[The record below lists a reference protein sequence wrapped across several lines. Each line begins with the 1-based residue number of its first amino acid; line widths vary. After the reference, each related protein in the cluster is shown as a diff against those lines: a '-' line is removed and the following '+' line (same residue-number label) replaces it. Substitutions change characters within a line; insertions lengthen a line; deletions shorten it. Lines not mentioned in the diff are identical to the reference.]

1 VASSNE
7 TKVFAPSLIRD
18 GIARFVSRL
27 RGSWAWY
34 DIHLPLT
41 PQPVRAERSSLP
53 GQRSNTAAHWGG
65 RR

>member
-1 VASSNE
+1 VASSYE
-7 TKVFAPSLIRD
+7 TKVFALSPIR

-34 DIHLPLT
+34 HTHLPLT

-53 GQRSNTAAHWGG
+53 GPRSNTAAHWGG